1 MTNLLPLIVCLSGV
15 IITACNSLVEKSQ
28 PQAIYVTCQTLK
40 TKTIVDSSQFVGSLQ
55 ARQQAVIK
63 AENEGKISQILVQ
76 PGASVNA
83 GTTIFLLDTGS
94 QIKAPISGIIAEI
107 SVNIGEFT
115 TKGQILTSIVNN
127 QTLDL
132 KINVPIENSS
142 QLKIGLPVE
151 IIDSSGNANP
161 KSQIN
166 FISPQVNQQGIIVK
180 AIVDNN
186 KNFRTNQMVAV
197 RLIWEQ
203 KPAILIP
210 VESVSRIG
218 GKSIVFIVKEQKESS
233 GSNGS
238 TSVAESRLVELGN
251 IQGKQYPV
259 VSGLKVGEKVIVS
272 NISNLSNDISIQ
284 CFK

>member
-1 MTNLLPLIVCLSGV
+1 MTNLRPLIICLCGI

-28 PQAIYVTCQTLK
+28 PPAIYVTCQTLE
-40 TKTIVDSSQFVGSLQ
+40 TDNIVDSSQFVGSLQ

-76 PGASVNA
+76 PGESVNA

-94 QIKAPISGIIAEI
+94 QIKAPISGKIAEI
-107 SVNIGEFT
+107 SVNIGEFI
-115 TKGQILTSIVNN
+115 TKGQILTSIINN

-132 KINVPIENSS
+132 KINVPIEKLS

-151 IIDSSGNANP
+151 IIDSSGNTSS

-166 FISPQVNQQGIIVK
+166 FISPKVNQQGIMAK
-180 AIVDNN
+180 AIVYNN
-186 KNFRTNQMVAV
+186 KNFRTNQIVTV

-210 VESVSRIG
+210 VESVSRIAG
-218 GKSIVFIVKEQKESS
+218 ESIVFIVKEHKKSS
-233 GSNGS
+233 GS

-251 IQGKQYPV
+251 IQGKQYQV
-259 VSGLKVGEKVIVS
+259 VSGLKVGEKLIVS
-272 NISNLSNDISIQ
+272 NILNLSDGIPTQ
-284 CFK
+284 CSNNF